1 MSDDLADLINTRLQP
16 GVQQRQAC
24 TNRFNGFPADYKPL
38 KLFHRRSCAFTWLK
52 PGVNESAAGKPFRFL
67 VISLAFSLA
76 SVVFAAQPQDAEYEA
91 VAEEYVKT
99 YLAAH
104 PLQGTALG
112 FHEYD
117 GKISDY
123 SRLALDAELSR
134 LRRFDD
140 RLAKFDP
147 AKLSPR
153 QSIDLRILQEAVKRE
168 LFEMQDMAVFERN
181 PMIYARAGDVNVYI
195 KRNFAPLEDRV
206 RSLVAIE
213 SQIPN
218 ILIAARTNLDEKLPK
233 PFVELAIQIARGS
246 ADFLKK
252 DLVAA
257 VSGLKDEQLRVAFQ
271 AANRK
276 AANALSDYATWLERE
291 KLPKATLD
299 FALGEEKFARFL
311 AQTEL
316 VNLPPQK
323 ILEIGM
329 AQLKAEQE
337 AFAEAAKKIDPNKPA
352 IEVFKQIQGEH
363 PASDKLIPDIAK
375 DLDKL
380 RKYVVSRRLVGIP
393 SEIRAKVKE
402 TPQYLRATSFASMD
416 TPGPFEKRA
425 TEAYYYVTPT
435 EEDWPQQEKE
445 EWLTAFNYYTS
456 DVVSIHEVYPG
467 HYVQFLHLNASS
479 ASKVEKIFGSY
490 AFIEGWAHYC
500 EKMMIDEGFGDPS
513 TSSPTEDDVKRA
525 AKYRMAQADEALL
538 RLCRLCVSIKVHT
551 ENMSIE
557 EATKFF
563 QDNCYY
569 EPKPA
574 RQEAMRATFDPGY
587 LNYTLGKLQ
596 ILKLRDDYK
605 AQQGDEFSLQKFHNE
620 LLSHG
625 MPPIRLLREIMLKD
639 QSKWDH
645 VL

>member
-1 MSDDLADLINTRLQP
+1 MSHRLVNPVITSIQP
-16 GVQQRQAC
+16 ATQPRPSLSGCNAYPSER
-24 TNRFNGFPADYKPL
+24 KI
-38 KLFHRRSCAFTWLK
+38 LK
-52 PGVNESAAGKPFRFL
+52 PFNSGSLGGIGLRLRTDQSALRKVLAL
-67 VISLAFSLA
+67 ISLLLAFSLPA
-76 SVVFAAQPQDAEYEA
+76 GVLGGQSQDAEYET

-112 FHEYD
+112 LHEYD

-147 AKLSPR
+147 AKLSLR
-153 QSIDLRILQEAVKRE
+153 QSVDLRILQSAVKRD
-168 LFEMQDMAVFERN
+168 LFAMQDMSVFERN
-181 PMIYARAGDVNVYI
+181 PMVYARAGDVNVYI

-218 ILIAARTNLDEKLPK
+218 ILIAARTNLDEKLPR

-257 VSGLKDEQLRVAFQ
+257 VSGLKDDQLRVAFQ
-271 AANRK
+271 ATNRK
-276 AANALSDYATWLERE
+276 AANALNDYASWLERE
-291 KLPKATLD
+291 KLPKATLN
-299 FALGEEKFARFL
+299 FALGEEKFRRFL

-316 VNLPPQK
+316 VDLPPQK
-323 ILEIGM
+323 LLEIGM
-329 AQLKAEQE
+329 AQLKAEQA
-337 AFAEAAKKIDPNKPA
+337 AFADAAKKIDPNKPP
-352 IEVFKQIQGEH
+352 IEVFKQIQSEH
-363 PASDKLIPDIAK
+363 PTPDKLIPDIAK
-375 DLDKL
+375 DLDKI
-380 RKYVVSRRLVGIP
+380 RKYVASRHLVGIP
-393 SEIRAKVKE
+393 SEVRAKVKE

-425 TEAYYYVTPT
+425 TEAYYYVTPA
-435 EEDWPQQEKE
+435 EDDWPEKE
-445 EWLTAFNYYTS
+445 KQEWLTAFNYYTS

-467 HYVQFLHLNASS
+467 HYVQFLHLNASP

-500 EKMMIDEGFGDPS
+500 EKMMIDEGYGSATNS
-513 TSSPTEDDVKRA
+513 TPTEDEVKTA

-538 RLCRLCVSIKVHT
+538 RVCRLCVSIKVHT
-551 ENMSIE
+551 QNMSID

-569 EPKPA
+569 EQKPA

-587 LNYTLGKLQ
+587 LNYTLGKLE

-605 AQQGDEFSLQKFHNE
+605 TQQGDDFTLQKFHNE
-620 LLSHG
+620 LLNHG

-639 QSKWDH
+639 KSQWDQ

>member
-1 MSDDLADLINTRLQP
+1 MTKFW
-16 GVQQRQAC
+16 QRPTHSPVC
-24 TNRFNGFPADYKPL
+24 GSTG
-38 KLFHRRSCAFTWLK
+38 LK
-52 PGVNESAAGKPFRFL
+52 PGQSFVVL
-67 VISLAFSLA
+67 VLALSLA
-76 SVVFAAQPQDAEYEA
+76 SAVFGAQTQDAEYEA

-112 FHEYD
+112 LHEYD

-147 AKLSPR
+147 AKLSLR
-153 QSIDLRILQEAVKRE
+153 QSIDLRILQAAVKRE
-168 LFEMQDMAVFERN
+168 LFEMQDMSVFERN
-181 PMIYARAGDVNVYI
+181 PMVYARAGDVNVYI

-299 FALGEEKFARFL
+299 FALGEEKFRRFL

-316 VNLPPQK
+316 VDLPPQK

-337 AFAEAAKKIDPNKPA
+337 AFAEAAKKIDPNKSA
-352 IEVFKQIQGEH
+352 IEVFKQIQSEH
-363 PASDKLIPDIAK
+363 PASDKLIPGISK
-375 DLDKL
+375 DLDTL
-380 RKYVVSRRLVGIP
+380 RKYVLSRRLVGIP

-435 EEDWPQQEKE
+435 EEDWPAQEKE

-456 DVVSIHEVYPG
+456 DITSIHEVYPG
-467 HYVQFLHLNASS
+467 HYVQFLHLNASP

-500 EKMMIDEGFGDPS
+500 EKMTIDDGFGGPS
-513 TSSPTEDDVKRA
+513 NSTPSEDDVKRA
-525 AKYRMAQADEALL
+525 AKYRMSQADEALL

-551 ENMSIE
+551 QNMSID

-569 EPKPA
+569 EQKPA

-605 AQQGDEFSLQKFHNE
+605 AQQGNEFSLQKFHNE

-639 QSKWDH
+639 QSKWNQ

>member
-1 MSDDLADLINTRLQP
+1 MRTPICNLINTRLQA
-16 GVQQRQAC
+16 GIQQRQESSR
-24 TNRFNGFPADYKPL
+24 RFDCF
-38 KLFHRRSCAFTWLK
+38 LFR
-52 PGVNESAAGKPFRFL
+52 
-67 VISLAFSLA
+67 LAIILLAPSLA
-76 SVVFAAQPQDAEYEA
+76 SAVFAAQTQDAEFEG

-153 QSIDLRILQEAVKRE
+153 QSIDFRILQAAVKRD
-168 LFEMQDMAVFERN
+168 LFEMQDMSVFERN
-181 PMIYARAGDVNVYI
+181 PMVYARAGDVNVYI

-233 PFVELAIQIARGS
+233 PFIELAIQIARGS

-257 VSGLKDEQLRVAFQ
+257 VSGVKDEQLRVAFQ

-316 VNLPPQK
+316 VDLPPQK

-329 AQLKAEQE
+329 TQLKAEQQ
-337 AFAEAAKKIDPNKPA
+337 AFVEAAKKIDPNKPA
-352 IEVFKQIQGEH
+352 IEVFKQIQSEH
-363 PASDKLIPDIAK
+363 PVSDKLIPDISK

-380 RKYVVSRRLVGIP
+380 RKYVVNRRVVGIP
-393 SEIRAKVKE
+393 SEVRAKVKE

-425 TEAYYYVTPT
+425 TEAYYYITPT
-435 EEDWPQQEKE
+435 EEDWPEKEKE

-467 HYVQFLHLNASS
+467 HYVQFLHLNASP
-479 ASKVEKIFGSY
+479 ASRVEKIFGSY

-500 EKMMIDEGFGDPS
+500 EKMMIDEGFGLS
-513 TSSPTEDDVKRA
+513 NSSPSEDDVKRA

-551 ENMSIE
+551 QKMSID

-574 RQEAMRATFDPGY
+574 RQEAIRATFDPGY

-639 QSKWDH
+639 QSKWDQ

>member
-1 MSDDLADLINTRLQP
+1 MK
-16 GVQQRQAC
+16 
-24 TNRFNGFPADYKPL
+24 RFHSQSSG
-38 KLFHRRSCAFTWLK
+38 STGLK
-52 PGVNESAAGKPFRFL
+52 PGVNERDCWKVFRLLTILLTLSVASAVLGAPT
-67 VISLAFSLA
+67 
-76 SVVFAAQPQDAEYEA
+76 QDAEFEG

-153 QSIDLRILQEAVKRE
+153 QSIDLRILQAAVKRD

-181 PMIYARAGDVNVYI
+181 PMVYARAGDVNVYI

-233 PFVELAIQIARGS
+233 PFVELAIQIAKGS

-252 DLVAA
+252 DMVAA

-271 AANRK
+271 TANRK

-299 FALGEEKFARFL
+299 LALGEEKFGRFL

-316 VNLPPQK
+316 INLPPQK
-323 ILEIGM
+323 VLEIGM
-329 AQLKAEQE
+329 TQLKAEQE

-352 IEVFKQIQGEH
+352 IEVFKQIQSEH

-375 DLDKL
+375 ELDKL
-380 RKYVVSRRLVGIP
+380 RKYVVTRRLVGIP
-393 SEIRAKVKE
+393 SEVRAKVKE

-435 EEDWPQQEKE
+435 EEDWPPQEKE

-456 DVVSIHEVYPG
+456 DIVSIHEVYPG
-467 HYVQFLHLNASS
+467 HYVQFLHLNASP
-479 ASKVEKIFGSY
+479 ASRVEKIFGSY

-500 EKMMIDEGFGDPS
+500 EKMMIDDGFGSPS
-513 TSSPTEDDVKRA
+513 NSSPSEDDVKRA

-551 ENMSIE
+551 QNMSID

-569 EPKPA
+569 EQKPA

-587 LNYTLGKLQ
+587 LNYALGKLQ
-596 ILKLRDDYK
+596 ILKLREDYK
-605 AQQGDEFSLQKFHNE
+605 AQQGNDFSLQKFHNE

-639 QSKWDH
+639 QSKWDQ

>member
-1 MSDDLADLINTRLQP
+1 MRGHICRLI
-16 GVQQRQAC
+16 
-24 TNRFNGFPADYKPL
+24 RFAAL
-38 KLFHRRSCAFTWLK
+38 SIATA
-52 PGVNESAAGKPFRFL
+52 VSAA
-67 VISLAFSLA
+67 
-76 SVVFAAQPQDAEYEA
+76 QTQDPEYEA

-153 QSIDLRILQEAVKRE
+153 QSIDLRILQAAIKRE
-168 LFEMQDMAVFERN
+168 LFEMQDMSVFERN
-181 PMIYARAGDVNVYI
+181 PMVYARAGDVNVYI

-257 VSGLKDEQLRVAFQ
+257 VSGLKDEQIRVAFQ

-276 AANALSDYATWLERE
+276 AANALSEYARWLERE

-299 FALGEEKFARFL
+299 FALGEEKFGRFL

-316 VNLPPQK
+316 VDLPPQK

-337 AFAEAAKKIDPNKPA
+337 AFADAAKKIDPNKAA
-352 IEVFKQIQGEH
+352 IEVFKQIQSEH
-363 PASDKLIPDIAK
+363 PASDKLIPDISK
-375 DLDKL
+375 ELDKV
-380 RKYVVSRRLVGIP
+380 RKYVVSRHLVEIP

-435 EEDWPQQEKE
+435 EEDWPEQEKQ

-467 HYVQFLHLNASS
+467 HYVQFLHLNSS
-479 ASKVEKIFGSY
+479 PASKIEKIFGSY
-490 AFIEGWAHYC
+490 AFIEGWANYC
-500 EKMMIDEGFGDPS
+500 EKMMIDEGFGGPS
-513 TSSPTEDDVKRA
+513 NSSPSEDDVKRA

-538 RLCRLCVSIKVHT
+538 RLCRLCVSIKMHT
-551 ENMSIE
+551 QNMAID

-569 EPKPA
+569 EQKPA

-605 AQQGDEFSLQKFHNE
+605 AQQRDEFSLQKFHNE

-639 QSKWDH
+639 QTKWDE

>member
-1 MSDDLADLINTRLQP
+1 MRACIFRLITFGALWF
-16 GVQQRQAC
+16 V
-24 TNRFNGFPADYKPL
+24 
-38 KLFHRRSCAFTWLK
+38 S
-52 PGVNESAAGKPFRFL
+52 S
-67 VISLAFSLA
+67 
-76 SVVFAAQPQDAEYEA
+76 VFAAPTQDAEYEG

-112 FHEYD
+112 LHEYD

-147 AKLSPR
+147 AKLSSR
-153 QSIDLRILQEAVKRE
+153 QSIDLRILQAAVKRE

-181 PMIYARAGDVNVYI
+181 PMVYARAGDVNVYI

-233 PFVELAIQIARGS
+233 PFIELAIQIARGS

-252 DLVAA
+252 DLIAA

-276 AANALSDYATWLERE
+276 AANALSDYAAWLERE
-291 KLPKATLD
+291 KLPKATVD
-299 FALGEEKFARFL
+299 FALGEEKFGRFL
-311 AQTEL
+311 TQTEL
-316 VNLPPQK
+316 VDLPPQK
-323 ILEIGM
+323 ILDIGM
-329 AQLKAEQE
+329 TQLKAEQE

-352 IEVFKQIQGEH
+352 IEVFKQIQSEH

-380 RKYVVSRRLVGIP
+380 RKYVVGRKLVGIP
-393 SEIRAKVKE
+393 SEVRAKVKE

-435 EEDWPQQEKE
+435 EEDWPQKEKE

-467 HYVQFLHLNASS
+467 HYVQFLHLNASP

-500 EKMMIDEGFGDPS
+500 EKMMIDEGFGSPS
-513 TSSPTEDDVKRA
+513 NSSPSEDDVKRA

-551 ENMSIE
+551 QNMSID

-569 EPKPA
+569 EAKPA

-625 MPPIRLLREIMLKD
+625 MPPLRLLREIMLKD
-639 QSKWDH
+639 QSKWDQ

>member
-1 MSDDLADLINTRLQP
+1 MSDALVVINTRLQP
-16 GVQQRQAC
+16 GGKRHPSIS
-24 TNRFNGFPADYKPL
+24 RFNGFRRNYKPL
-38 KLFHRRSCAFTWLK
+38 KRFNCRPCGSTGLK
-52 PGVNESAAGKPFRFL
+52 PDVNESAAPKPL
-67 VISLAFSLA
+67 QLLMILLALSFVSA
-76 SVVFAAQPQDAEYEA
+76 VFAAPQDAEYEG

-112 FHEYD
+112 LHEYD

-123 SRLALDAELSR
+123 SRLALEAELHR

-147 AKLSPR
+147 AKLSQR
-153 QSIDLRILQEAVKRE
+153 QSIDLRILQAAVKRE
-168 LFEMQDMAVFERN
+168 LFEMQDMSTFERN
-181 PMIYARAGDVNVYI
+181 PMVYARAGDVNVYI

-218 ILIAARTNLDEKLPK
+218 ILIAARTNLEEKLPK
-233 PFVELAIQIARGS
+233 PFIELAIQIARGS

-276 AANALSDYATWLERE
+276 AANALNDYATWLERE

-299 FALGEEKFARFL
+299 FALGEEKFGRFL

-316 VNLPPQK
+316 VDLPPQK
-323 ILEIGM
+323 IVDIGM

-352 IEVFKQIQGEH
+352 IEVFKQIQSEH

-380 RKYVVSRRLVGIP
+380 RKYVADRKLVGIP
-393 SEIRAKVKE
+393 SAIRAKVKE

-435 EEDWPQQEKE
+435 EEDWPEKEKE

-456 DVVSIHEVYPG
+456 DVTSIHEVYPG
-467 HYVQFLHLNASS
+467 HYVQFLHLNASL

-500 EKMMIDEGFGDPS
+500 EKMMIDEGFGSPS
-513 TSSPTEDDVKRA
+513 NSSPSEDDLKRA

-551 ENMSIE
+551 QNMSID

-639 QSKWDH
+639 QSKWDQ

>member
-1 MSDDLADLINTRLQP
+1 LQS
-16 GVQQRQAC
+16 GASTVLK
-24 TNRFNGFPADYKPL
+24 TGFNERVAL
-38 KLFHRRSCAFTWLK
+38 KAYGL
-52 PGVNESAAGKPFRFL
+52 L
-67 VISLAFSLA
+67 VILAALSLA
-76 SVVFAAQPQDAEYEA
+76 STIFAAQTQDAEYDA

-104 PLQGTALG
+104 PLHGTALG
-112 FHEYD
+112 LHEYD

-134 LRRFDD
+134 LQRFED

-147 AKLSPR
+147 AKLSQR
-153 QSIDLRILQEAVKRE
+153 QSIDLRILQAAVKQE

-181 PMIYARAGDVNVYI
+181 PMVYARAGDVNVYV

-233 PFVELAIQIARGS
+233 PFVELAIQIAKGS

-257 VSGLKDEQLRVAFQ
+257 VSGLKDDQLRVAFQ
-271 AANRK
+271 TANRK
-276 AANALSDYATWLERE
+276 AANALNDYAMWLERE

-299 FALGEEKFARFL
+299 FALGEEKFRRFL
-311 AQTEL
+311 VQTEL
-316 VNLPPQK
+316 VDLPPQK
-323 ILEIGM
+323 ILDIGM

-352 IEVFKQIQGEH
+352 IEVFKQVQSEH
-363 PASDKLIPDIAK
+363 PAADKLIPDIAK
-375 DLDKL
+375 DLDKI
-380 RKYVVSRRLVGIP
+380 RKYVVGRKLVGIP
-393 SEIRAKVKE
+393 SEIRPKVKE

-435 EEDWPQQEKE
+435 EEDWPAQEKE

-456 DVVSIHEVYPG
+456 DVTSIHEVYPG

-479 ASKVEKIFGSY
+479 ASKAEKIFGSY
-490 AFIEGWAHYC
+490 AFIEGWAHYT
-500 EKMMIDEGFGDPS
+500 EKMMIDEGFGAPS
-513 TSSPTEDDVKRA
+513 TSSPSGEDVKLA

-538 RLCRLCVSIKVHT
+538 RLCRLCVSIKMHT
-551 ENMSIE
+551 QNMSID

-569 EPKPA
+569 ESKPA

-596 ILKLRDDYK
+596 ILKLREDYK
-605 AQQGDEFSLQKFHNE
+605 AQQGAEFSLQKFHNE

-639 QSKWDH
+639 KSKWDQ

>member
-1 MSDDLADLINTRLQP
+1 M
-16 GVQQRQAC
+16 
-24 TNRFNGFPADYKPL
+24 L
-38 KLFHRRSCAFTWLK
+38 K
-52 PGVNESAAGKPFRFL
+52 
-67 VISLAFSLA
+67 AFSFIFSLVA
-76 SVVFAAQPQDAEYEA
+76 LSLSCGDSFATQTADAEYEA
-91 VAEEYVKT
+91 VAEEYIKG

-104 PLQGTALG
+104 PLEGTALG
-112 FHEYD
+112 LHDYD
-117 GKISDY
+117 GKITDY

-140 RLAKFDP
+140 RLTKFDP
-147 AKLSPR
+147 GELSPR
-153 QSIDLRILQEAVKRE
+153 QSIDLRILQAAVKKE
-168 LFEMQDMAVFERN
+168 LFEMQDMSVFERN
-181 PMIYARAGDVNVYI
+181 PMVYARAADVNVYI

-218 ILIAARTNLDEKLPK
+218 ILVAARTNLGDVLPK
-233 PFVELAIQIARGS
+233 PYVELAIQIARAS
-246 ADFLKK
+246 SDFLKK

-257 VSGLKDEQLRVAFQ
+257 VAGLKDEQVRVAFQ
-271 AANRK
+271 EANRK
-276 AANALSDYATWLERE
+276 AASALTDYAAWLERE
-291 KLPKATLD
+291 KLPKASLD
-299 FALGEEKFARFL
+299 FALGEEKFRRLL

-316 VNLPPQK
+316 VDLPPEK

-329 AQLKAEQE
+329 EQLKTEQE
-337 AFAEAAKKIDPNKPA
+337 AFADAAKRIDPNKSA
-352 IEVFKQIQGEH
+352 IEVFKQIQSEH
-363 PASDKLIPDIAK
+363 PTPENLIPDVGK
-375 DLDKL
+375 DLDKI
-380 RKYVVSRRLVGIP
+380 RKYVSSHHLVTIP
-393 SEIRAKVKE
+393 ADVRAKVKE

-416 TPGPFEKRA
+416 TPGPFERRA

-435 EEDWPQQEKE
+435 ENDWPEKQKQ

-456 DVVSIHEVYPG
+456 NIVSIHEAYPG
-467 HYVQFLHLNASS
+467 HYVQFLRLNASP

-500 EKMMIDEGFGDPS
+500 EKMMVDEGYG
-513 TSSPTEDDVKRA
+513 SPTAATPSEEDVKRA

-538 RLCRLCVSIKVHT
+538 RLCRLCVSIKMHT
-551 ENMSIE
+551 QKMSLD

-563 QDNCYY
+563 QENCYY
-569 EPKPA
+569 EEKPA
-574 RQEAMRATFDPGY
+574 RQEAMRGTFDPGY

-620 LLSHG
+620 LLNHG

-639 QSKWDH
+639 QSKWNE

>member
-1 MSDDLADLINTRLQP
+1 MS
-16 GVQQRQAC
+16 
-24 TNRFNGFPADYKPL
+24 NRFSQPSGE
-38 KLFHRRSCAFTWLK
+38 HRLPVRHRTDSPWRSCSSRQ
-52 PGVNESAAGKPFRFL
+52 SATGRIRRGELAANFL
-67 VISLAFSLA
+67 SLILILVALCLPSA
-76 SVVFAAQPQDAEYEA
+76 SNFAAQTDDAEYDA
-91 VAEEYVKT
+91 VAEEYIKT

-104 PLQGTALG
+104 PLEGTSLG
-112 FHEYD
+112 LHEYD

-147 AKLSPR
+147 AKLSAR
-153 QSIDLRILQEAVKRE
+153 QSIDLRILQATVKKD
-168 LFEMQDMAVFERN
+168 LFEMQDMSVFDRN
-181 PMIYARAGDVNVYI
+181 PMIYAGAADVNVYI

-218 ILIAARTNLDEKLPK
+218 ILIAARTNLNDVLPK
-233 PFVELAIQIARGS
+233 PYVELAIEIAKGS

-252 DLVAA
+252 DLVFA
-257 VSGLKDEQLRVAFQ
+257 VSGLKDEQLRAAFL

-276 AANALSDYATWLERE
+276 AASALHDYAAWLARE
-291 KLPKATLD
+291 KLPKASLD
-299 FALGEEKFARFL
+299 FALGAEKFQRFL

-316 VNLPPQK
+316 VDLPPQK

-329 AQLKAEQE
+329 TQLKAEQD
-337 AFAEAAKKIDPNKPA
+337 AFAEAAKKIDPNKSP
-352 IEVFKQIQGEH
+352 IEVFKQIQSEH
-363 PASDKLIPDIAK
+363 PTPDKLVSDVAK
-375 DLDKL
+375 DLDKI
-380 RKYVVSRRLVGIP
+380 RKYVLSHHLVSIP

-416 TPGPFEKRA
+416 TAGPFEKRA

-435 EEDWPQQEKE
+435 ENNWPEKQKQ

-456 DVVSIHEVYPG
+456 DITSIHEAYPG
-467 HYVQFLHLNASS
+467 HYVQFLHLNASP
-479 ASKVEKIFGSY
+479 ATRVEKIFGSY

-500 EKMMIDEGFGDPS
+500 EKMMLDEGFGGASSSTPS
-513 TSSPTEDDVKRA
+513 EDDVKRA

-538 RLCRLCVSIKVHT
+538 RLCRLCVSIKMHT
-551 ENMSIE
+551 QNMSLD

-569 EPKPA
+569 EEKPA
-574 RQEAMRATFDPGY
+574 RQEAIRGTFDPGY

-605 AQQGDEFSLQKFHNE
+605 AQEGDEFSLQKFHNE
-620 LLSHG
+620 LLNHG

-639 QSKWDH
+639 QSKWNE